1 MKVSLSQLSMILAA
15 LVTEILNWSNT
26 FLALGKFYLKEDKL
40 ELEYHNKILKKK
52 RDKFDHEG
60 V

>member
-1 MKVSLSQLSMILAA
+1 MILAA

>member
-1 MKVSLSQLSMILAA
+1 MILAT

-26 FLALGKFYLKEDKL
+26 FLALRKFYLKEDKL
-40 ELEYHNKILKKK
+40 ELQYHIKILKKK

>member
-1 MKVSLSQLSMILAA
+1 MIVAA
-15 LVTEILNWSNT
+15 LVTEIRNWSNT
-26 FLALGKFYLKEDKL
+26 FLALGKFDLKEDKL

-52 RDKFDHEG
+52 RDKLDHEG